1 MTVCQFTRL
10 LDEVENV
17 SSVSR
22 LCFNNLSLFFFPSV
36 KLQLQATSVGEVVI
50 KGVCANRYLAMNR
63 DGRLFGAVSGAF
75 LLTKRKRTFLFHQI
89 CPFPSNVQHVKNLK
103 SSSLA
108 PTLWECLPDS
118 PQATLLQQRNI
129 FNLHS
134 CLGQHLFKTSNLDLK
149 ESG

>member
-1 MTVCQFTRL
+1 MSPRL
-10 LDEVENV
+10 AD
-17 SSVSR
+17 
-22 LCFNNLSLFFFPSV
+22 CFINLSVLFFFPPV

-75 LLTKRKRTFLFHQI
+75 LLRKQDNWDFVERK
-89 CPFPSNVQHVKNLK
+89 PFPSNVQHVKKLK

-118 PQATLLQQRNI
+118 PRATLLQQRNI
-129 FNLHS
+129 F
-134 CLGQHLFKTSNLDLK
+134 
-149 ESG
+149 